1 MLELI
6 KRKLSIKVSIILAA
20 ITIPPMVAAAYFI
33 TSSEGATIEQMTV
46 NNGKVAALSGAR
58 TYGLILEAGI
68 DAGFITTKDLYD
80 PVYEEIK
87 SFDWGDNP
95 RFHTKYDG
103 YTDHTIRPMQDTL
116 LESSGDFIYAVGNDL
131 NGYLPSHNSKFEL
144 PVTNDRVKDLAGN
157 RTKRKFT
164 QPMHIAAGRNLDP
177 LLVQSYVRDTG
188 ESVWDV
194 SSPIWVKG
202 RHWGVFRVGVSR
214 VSIQQHIH
222 TLALQLTV
230 VFAFLAVVTIGFIF
244 LMLRRSMLPLERLAN
259 LASEISTGEGLEKP
273 IKPGTSDEIGQMAK
287 SLNRLRSSLQA
298 AMGRLGE

>member
-1 MLELI
+1 
-6 KRKLSIKVSIILAA
+6 
-20 ITIPPMVAAAYFI
+20 
-33 TSSEGATIEQMTV
+33 
-46 NNGKVAALSGAR
+46 
-58 TYGLILEAGI
+58 
-68 DAGFITTKDLYD
+68 
-80 PVYEEIK
+80 
-87 SFDWGDNP
+87 
-95 RFHTKYDG
+95 
-103 YTDHTIRPMQDTL
+103 MQDTL